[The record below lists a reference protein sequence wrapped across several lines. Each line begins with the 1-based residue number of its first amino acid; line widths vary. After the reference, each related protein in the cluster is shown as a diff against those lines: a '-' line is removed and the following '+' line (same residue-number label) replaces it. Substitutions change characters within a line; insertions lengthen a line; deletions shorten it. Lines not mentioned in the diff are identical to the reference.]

1 MFCSHLQSS
10 LLYLSLI
17 HRFPLR
23 YRGKQSLEVPG
34 YETARRQQKER
45 IDRVYQASARSTGR
59 RDDSQ
64 ADVFRR
70 TKGTEPDY
78 GNCAGW
84 AHARAM
90 PGLCKR

>member
-1 MFCSHLQSS
+1 M
-10 LLYLSLI
+10 
-17 HRFPLR
+17 
-23 YRGKQSLEVPG
+23 PG
-34 YETARRQQKER
+34 YETARRQQKDR
-45 IDRVYQASARSTGR
+45 INRVYQPSARNTGR
-59 RDDSQ
+59 SDASNPNGPN